1 MNRLPKQEA
10 AHGLFTPRAWV
21 CARWP
26 LVVVAIGGAL
36 FFTPAPDGLHLMGV
50 VLCPRTQNADGI
62 ARALGPRW
70 LRVSL
75 AHVTHGEDVV
85 ARIED
90 TLRRWREPKASPE
103 VDALCVKLDALNAK
117 AAAIATEDLLVRA
130 QAARA
135 ERCEPFKAL
144 LILRSAARTL
154 RNRGALTAERFAS
167 IKAEITQTKAR
178 AKRVERN

>member
-26 LVVVAIGGAL
+26 LVLAAIDGAL

-62 ARALGPRW
+62 AQALGPRW

-90 TLRRWREPKASPE
+90 TLRRWREPAAS
-103 VDALCVKLDALNAK
+103 L
-117 AAAIATEDLLVRA
+117 EDEIVRA
-130 QAARA
+130 QSKRA
-135 ERCEPFKAL
+135 ESMEPLKACDA
-144 LILRSAARTL
+144 LRAAARTL
-154 RNRGALTAERFAS
+154 QLRGGLTVERAS
-167 IKAEITQTKAR
+167 AIKAELLATKAR
-178 AKRVERN
+178 LQDVRRN